1 MRPSLH
7 AFEVLSE
14 AGEPLAL
21 FRPPILQRSACSCS
35 DIADALGILKRG
47 PGTVL
52 ILLYQAGAC
61 AAGVS
66 TNGTLEEHKVL
77 KKYVVRG
84 TGRAQPTHLKTRG
97 KSRYGSRLR
106 LRNAVLLREQVLDK
120 LASWAAARGAFRTVA
135 YSCPPTLRTGLLPTR
150 SRRGDPPPGYL
161 HPDAV
166 LIRIPMDVRIP
177 SFDELRR
184 VHRALLH
191 GTLEGDPGVV
201 G

>member
-1 MRPSLH
+1 MPSRSSPTRASLWR
-7 AFEVLSE
+7 F
-14 AGEPLAL
+14 
-21 FRPPILQRSACSCS
+21 FRPPILQRSSCSC
-35 DIADALGILKRG
+35 ADLAGALGVLERG
-47 PGTVL
+47 SETFL

-66 TNGTLEEHKVL
+66 SEGKLHEHKVM

-120 LASWAAARGAFRTVA
+120 LDSWAETRGAFRTVA

-150 SRRGDPPPGYL
+150 SRRSDPPPAYL
-161 HPDAV
+161 HPAAE
-166 LIRIPMDVRIP
+166 LIRIPLDVRIP
-177 SFDELRR
+177 SFEELRR

-191 GTLEGDPGVV
+191 GTLEGNPGVV